1 MLHGWYLPA
10 VWRCAAVAGWLSSHK
25 YSWLI
30 LPTAS
35 CHCDSRC
42 SSSSSSSSSSSISLI
57 WSDGIGL
64 SGNTLLQFRGP
75 LKANQVS
82 LLHFTALMF
91 VSTSLCTLWVLRF
104 PGALMVIPHKIRL
117 LRNHSI
123 ILGELRVRT
132 RRHQSLLGAPLG
144 NFPWWPVHGINLVFT
159 TNAKYMP
166 VHETQCNIA
175 RRVVHSTQVEWCRR
189 CLESLNVW
197 CRWQTHVG
205 WYRY

>member
-1 MLHGWYLPA
+1 
-10 VWRCAAVAGWLSSHK
+10 
-25 YSWLI
+25 
-30 LPTAS
+30 
-35 CHCDSRC
+35 
-42 SSSSSSSSSSSISLI
+42 
-57 WSDGIGL
+57 
-64 SGNTLLQFRGP
+64 
-75 LKANQVS
+75 
-82 LLHFTALMF
+82 
-91 VSTSLCTLWVLRF
+91 
-104 PGALMVIPHKIRL
+104 MVIPHKIRL

-175 RRVVHSTQVEWCRR
+175 RRVVHSTQVEWRRR

-197 CRWQTHVG
+197 YRWHLAIGGKRTSGGTGTEKGCHARPWLPQGRRKKKPSGLESMPSVSTAYG
-205 WYRY
+205 AGGQPSISASRIIIRLALSAPASIGIDA